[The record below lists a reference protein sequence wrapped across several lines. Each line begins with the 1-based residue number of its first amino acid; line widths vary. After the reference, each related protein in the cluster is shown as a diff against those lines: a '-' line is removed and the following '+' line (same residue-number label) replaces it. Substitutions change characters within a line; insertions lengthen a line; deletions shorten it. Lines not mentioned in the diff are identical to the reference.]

1 MGTPLLSSF
10 KPNELTSVI
19 TSYLNHSDFISQ
31 LLRFIFYGV
40 TLLSISK
47 NAKRAF

>member
-1 MGTPLLSSF
+1 MGTLLLSGF
-10 KPNELTSVI
+10 KPYERTSVI
-19 TSYLNHSDFISQ
+19 TYYLDHSNFISQ

-47 NAKRAF
+47 NAKRVN